1 MRLGWRELVRRPS
14 RFIAAGAMLTFI
26 VLLLLLLGGLLDGL
40 YDASTGAYRAQ
51 SASVIAYSE
60 TSRGSLLRSRVEE
73 PIRRAIAS
81 IPGVERVSGLGLVL
95 IGGRV
100 PGRTGTLDLAVFGY
114 EDANRRVPDPPLPG
128 AAYADRALEA
138 EGVRIGD
145 EIVVGPAEVPVEVVG
160 WVEDTRYLTQPA
172 LWVHPDTWHEILVT
186 ARPDAALPKGVFQA
200 VLAWGG
206 GDPSDLAAR
215 IERTV
220 PGLVVQTIPEA
231 VLGLPGVEAQSATFT
246 QIISVTFVV
255 AGVVVALFF
264 SLVVLER
271 VGLFGMLKA
280 LGASSRQLFSAV
292 LTQALLVAAG
302 AFVVGGLGSLALVR
316 LIPEEIP
323 VALSGRRALVTALGL
338 LVTAAVGSAVSFRRI
353 LRIDP
358 ASAVGGA

>member
-40 YDASTGAYRAQ
+40 YGASTGAYRAQ
-51 SASVIAYSE
+51 SASVIVYSE
-60 TSRGSLLRSRVEE
+60 TSRGSILRSRVD
-73 PIRRAIAS
+73 RVTRGAVAS
-81 IPGVERVSGLGLVL
+81 VPGVERVSGLGLVL
-95 IGGRV
+95 IGGSV

-114 EDANRRVPDPPLPG
+114 EDANRRVPDPPSPG

-145 EIVVGPAEVPVEVVG
+145 EIVVGPSEIPVEVVG

-172 LWVHPDTWHEILVT
+172 VWVHPETWHEILVT
-186 ARPDAALPKGVFQA
+186 ARPDAALPAGTFQA
-200 VLAWGG
+200 LLVWGR
-206 GDPSDLAAR
+206 GDPADLALR
-215 IERTV
+215 IERVV
-220 PGLVVQTIPEA
+220 PGLVVKTIPEA
-231 VLGLPGVEAQSATFT
+231 VLGLPGVEAQSATFN
-246 QIISVTFVV
+246 QIITVTFVV
-255 AGVVVALFF
+255 AGIVVALFF

-271 VGLFGMLKA
+271 AGLFGMLKA
-280 LGASSRQLFSAV
+280 LGASSRQLFAAV

-302 AFVVGGLGSLALVR
+302 AFAVGGVGSLVLVR

-323 VALSGRRALVTALGL
+323 VALSVRRAFVTALGL
-338 LVTAAVGSAVSFRRI
+338 LVTATAGSAVSFRRI